1 MVQIVRASVSSG
13 GARGFVYPYVSIRKG
28 DVACDTCGGA
38 ISGAPLRCVFCV
50 WLRCNAARCFVGDSV
65 RRVPVLFPLICYV
78 IGCRWSMH
86 AAYAFETSVV
96 PKERPSCDGGIGDA
110 ISRRCGSCTAHL
122 QVMTRV
128 CHVMSAEQSA
138 EPPTHIIHSCLPR
151 WQV

>member
-1 MVQIVRASVSSG
+1 MSFG

-38 ISGAPLRCVFCV
+38 ISGAPLRWVFCV
-50 WLRCNAARCFVGDSV
+50 WLRCNAARFFVGDSV

-78 IGCRWSMH
+78 IGCWWSMH

-96 PKERPSCDGGIGDA
+96 PQERPSCDGGIGDA
-110 ISRRCGSCTAHL
+110 ISTRCGSCIAHL

-128 CHVMSAEQSA
+128 CHVMSVQQCV
-138 EPPTHIIHSCLPR
+138 EPPTCIIHSCLPW